1 MTADRLH
8 PDDKVRVDLY
18 LEGKDI
24 GAYEGTGFHT
34 VAEAIHTA
42 FDSSGHTDANI
53 ENYVFRVT
61 DLARNTTARYR
72 INAGGNTKLIPEERF

>member
-24 GAYEGTGFHT
+24 GSYEDTGFHT
-34 VAEAIHTA
+34 VAEDIHKA
-42 FDSSGHTDANI
+42 FDSSGHTGANI
-53 ENYVFRVT
+53 EDYVFRVT
-61 DLARNTTARYR
+61 DLASNTSARYR

>member
-24 GAYEGTGFHT
+24 GAFEGTGFHT
-34 VAEAIHTA
+34 VAEAIHKA
-42 FDSSGHTDANI
+42 FDSSGHTGANI
-53 ENYVFRVT
+53 EDYVFRVT